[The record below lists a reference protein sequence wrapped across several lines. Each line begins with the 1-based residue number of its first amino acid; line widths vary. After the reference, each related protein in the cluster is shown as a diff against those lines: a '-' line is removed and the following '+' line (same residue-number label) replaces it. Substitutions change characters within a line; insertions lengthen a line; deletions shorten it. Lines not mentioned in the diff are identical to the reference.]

1 MDNELLPVPAH
12 VAIILDGN
20 GRWAKAKGMPR
31 TYGHIQGAKRVEPI
45 TKAAS
50 ELGIKYL
57 SLYAFSTE
65 NWKRPAEEVSTLM
78 KLLAKYMKIC
88 KKLCLEQGMRARIIG
103 ERSGLPDELLSEAA
117 DLEASTEKNTGM
129 CLCICINYGSRDEM
143 VRAMRDMYS
152 DIDDKDQITAE
163 RFERYLDTSDIPD
176 PDLLIR
182 TSGEQRLSN
191 FMLWQLA
198 YTELYFTP
206 VDWPDFT
213 EDELKKAV
221 DVYRHRNRRY
231 GKV

>member
-1 MDNELLPVPAH
+1 
-12 VAIILDGN
+12 
-20 GRWAKAKGMPR
+20 
-31 TYGHIQGAKRVEPI
+31 
-45 TKAAS
+45 
-50 ELGIKYL
+50 
-57 SLYAFSTE
+57 
-65 NWKRPAEEVSTLM
+65 
-78 KLLAKYMKIC
+78 
-88 KKLCLEQGMRARIIG
+88 MRARIIG

-143 VRAMRDMYS
+143 VRAMRAMYS

-163 RFERYLDTSDIPD
+163 RFERYLDTCDIPD